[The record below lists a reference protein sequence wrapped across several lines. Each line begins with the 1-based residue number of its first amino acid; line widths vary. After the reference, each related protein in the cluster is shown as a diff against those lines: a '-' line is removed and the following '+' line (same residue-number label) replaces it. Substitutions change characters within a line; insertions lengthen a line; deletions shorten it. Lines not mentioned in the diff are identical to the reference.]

1 MSGDAAVDDILKNLI
16 KQFIP
21 FAQKHIGFDK
31 PPKLFLRRD
40 GENAKNPLG
49 KTAYY
54 EPSKKSITLYITGR
68 HPKDILRSLGHE
80 LVHHKQNC
88 EGKFDHENDMGE
100 GYAQENP
107 HLRQMEIEANRDG
120 SMCLRDFEDGL
131 KKNNTI
137 YYEHLQKGD
146 KKMSLKDWKEKEIG
160 TLLSEAWGFK
170 FNSLQEFEEFDGKGE
185 LQAESEEEVTEEK
198 EPIEFIISTYG
209 GSAAEMFAIYDTMR
223 MVKDE
228 CEIHTLGLGKV
239 MSAGVLL
246 LAAGTKGKRKIAKNC
261 RVMMHSVIGGSAGA
275 IHSLENEMEE
285 IRFTQKQHIEC
296 LLEETNMTRAYL
308 KRLLNKRVNVY
319 LTAEEAV
326 ELGIADEI
334 V

>member
-1 MSGDAAVDDILKNLI
+1 MKKKSRLNSDEDVPVEQEEQNQVLFYETEPEPDGPKLRLISLYGEVDEDRAADITYALRILKETC
-16 KQFIP
+16 
-21 FAQKHIGFDK
+21 ADE
-31 PPKLFLRRD
+31 PPP
-40 GENAKNPLG
+40 E
-49 KTAYY
+49 
-54 EPSKKSITLYITGR
+54 
-68 HPKDILRSLGHE
+68 
-80 LVHHKQNC
+80 Q
-88 EGKFDHENDMGE
+88 
-100 GYAQENP
+100 
-107 HLRQMEIEANRDG
+107 
-120 SMCLRDFEDGL
+120 
-131 KKNNTI
+131 
-137 YYEHLQKGD
+137 
-146 KKMSLKDWKEKEIG
+146 
-160 TLLSEAWGFK
+160 
-170 FNSLQEFEEFDGKGE
+170 
-185 LQAESEEEVTEEK
+185 ESEESPPPAEK

-223 MVKDE
+223 MVKEE

-296 LLEETNMTRAYL
+296 LLKETTMTRAYL

>member
-1 MSGDAAVDDILKNLI
+1 MLKNKN
-16 KQFIP
+16 KQEE
-21 FAQKHIGFDK
+21 KV
-31 PPKLFLRRD
+31 
-40 GENAKNPLG
+40 E
-49 KTAYY
+49 
-54 EPSKKSITLYITGR
+54 
-68 HPKDILRSLGHE
+68 
-80 LVHHKQNC
+80 
-88 EGKFDHENDMGE
+88 
-100 GYAQENP
+100 QED
-107 HLRQMEIEANRDG
+107 QVV
-120 SMCLRDFEDGL
+120 
-131 KKNNTI
+131 
-137 YYEHLQKGD
+137 
-146 KKMSLKDWKEKEIG
+146 
-160 TLLSEAWGFK
+160 
-170 FNSLQEFEEFDGKGE
+170 
-185 LQAESEEEVTEEK
+185 SEEQEQILLFEAPENTGESKLRLISLYGEVDEDRAGDITYALRVLKETCINQPPLDSEGEELPTEEK
-198 EPIEFIISTYG
+198 EPIEFIVSTYG

-223 MVKDE
+223 MVKEE

-275 IHSLENEMEE
+275 IHNLENEMEE

-296 LLEETNMTRAYL
+296 LLEETTMTRAYL

>member
-1 MSGDAAVDDILKNLI
+1 MTK
-16 KQFIP
+16 
-21 FAQKHIGFDK
+21 
-31 PPKLFLRRD
+31 
-40 GENAKNPLG
+40 
-49 KTAYY
+49 
-54 EPSKKSITLYITGR
+54 KKS
-68 HPKDILRSLGHE
+68 
-80 LVHHKQNC
+80 
-88 EGKFDHENDMGE
+88 
-100 GYAQENP
+100 
-107 HLRQMEIEANRDG
+107 
-120 SMCLRDFEDGL
+120 
-131 KKNNTI
+131 
-137 YYEHLQKGD
+137 
-146 KKMSLKDWKEKEIG
+146 
-160 TLLSEAWGFK
+160 K
-170 FNSLQEFEEFDGKGE
+170 FNSDEETVEEQEVQNQILFYDPPAEPEGPKLRLISLYGEVDEDRAADITYAFRILKETCTEAPEGEGEDDKEET
-185 LQAESEEEVTEEK
+185 AEEK